1 MALLCSSIAD
11 ASAILIQ
18 DGKQVRNDRVPSAHC
33 ARQRAPARGQIYLA
47 PLRHAGGDR
56 EWKLPAG
63 ELFHRG

>member
-1 MALLCSSIAD
+1 MAAARGRITD

-18 DGKQVRNDRVPSAHC
+18 DGQQVGNDRVPSAHR

-47 PLRHAGGDR
+47 PLRHAGRDR